1 MPGNVLHANATVTC
15 PHGAP
20 ATAQS
25 AQSRVVV
32 DGRFASVTADLYTV
46 TGCPFTVGNKPQP
59 CTTIRWQGP
68 SSRIRAGGSPVLLQS
83 STGTGH
89 SAEQVPQGD
98 ATVSLVQQRAVG
110 R

>member
-1 MPGNVLHANATVTC
+1 MSGNVLHANATVTC

-20 ATAQS
+20 ATVLPTQS
-25 AQSRVVV
+25 GVMVG
-32 DGRFASVTADLYTV
+32 GRSASTTADLYTV

-68 SSRIRAGGSPVLLQS
+68 STRIRVRGVPVLLES

-89 SAEQVPQGD
+89 SAEQAPQGSS
-98 ATVSLVQQRAVG
+98 TVSVVQQRVVG